1 MKKLLPGDWRV
12 HEVLI
17 LGILLT
23 IGARLADPLISFALG
38 ALQRA
43 AG

>member
-23 IGARLADPLISFALG
+23 IGARLADPLISFLLG
-38 ALQRA
+38 VVRNAQ
-43 AG
+43 G